1 MLYSELQCSPAIHQ
15 AVERMG
21 FAEMTEIQEKTIP
34 VMMAGHDVI
43 AKAPTGTGK
52 TCAFGIPVAEH
63 ILPENKYPQAVI
75 MAPTREL
82 AMQITD
88 EMRDIAVCHEGVRL
102 VCLYGGQPI
111 GKQIDALKRRP
122 QIVVATPG
130 RLSDHMKRRTVSLK
144 SVSTVVLDEADRMLD
159 MGFIHDIRR
168 ILKLLP
174 AKRQTLFFSA
184 TMPPEIETL
193 ANSML
198 THPEKV
204 EVTPA
209 SSTVDTISQS
219 VYFVEKKEKKDL
231 LIHLLKNPAIKSV
244 LIFTRTKYGADKLA
258 RTLSK
263 SGIRAEAIHGNKS
276 QNARQRALTG
286 FKNHELRVLIAT
298 DIAAR
303 GIDVDQLSH
312 VINYELPNIPETYV
326 HRIGRTGRAGHDGI
340 ALSFCESEELPYL
353 KDIQKLIGKSIP
365 VIKEHPFVT
374 ADGLK
379 AQKIKTEEIK
389 AKTKENKIYRG
400 SRTNGDFW
408 RRKKQTSQNNT
419 PKGVGR

>member
-1 MLYSELQCSPAIHQ
+1 MLYSELQCSEAIHK

-34 VMMAGHDVI
+34 LMLAGHDVI

-63 ILPENKYPQAVI
+63 IDPEKKYPQAVI

-82 AMQITD
+82 AQQIAEELT
-88 EMRDIAVCHEGVRL
+88 ELTYFMPEVQVACV
-102 VCLYGGQPI
+102 YGGANME
-111 GKQIDALKRRP
+111 KQARRLAEGC

-130 RLSDHMKRRTVSLK
+130 RLMDHMKRRTVRIDQ
-144 SVSTVVLDEADRMLD
+144 VQTAVLDEADRMLD

-231 LIHLLKNPAIKSV
+231 LIHLLKNPAIESV

-379 AQKIKTEEIK
+379 AQEIKTEEIK